1 MNIPSGISSFFQ
13 TCEKMEKV
21 GELAVALMIDLTNTE
36 GPWLAMVGHYF
47 ILLYGHAKATHTQ

>member
-1 MNIPSGISSFFQ
+1 
-13 TCEKMEKV
+13 MEKV